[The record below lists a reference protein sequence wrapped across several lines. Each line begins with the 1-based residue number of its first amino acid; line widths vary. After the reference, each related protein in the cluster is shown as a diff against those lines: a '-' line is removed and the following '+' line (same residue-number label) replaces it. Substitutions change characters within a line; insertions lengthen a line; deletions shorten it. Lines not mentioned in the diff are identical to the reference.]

1 MNYDWMKYEEIE
13 NATYPNL
20 LAEIK
25 ESGYSI
31 CTVAEC
37 MGMGRRPE
45 DDKAVWDKL
54 AGRKK
59 IKTSEVI
66 GLMQLFNVEYEY
78 LFARSLKKDAELP
91 RAKVRW
97 LDWKIKDQVER
108 ENRRIEDEWYRIFC
122 NEVAGIV
129 LRCRDMGQEKYAN
142 WKKNVADQCPDEC
155 REFTVKF
162 LEIIDRRLN
171 NTTGAALIRLSA
183 ESEET

>member
-31 CTVAEC
+31 CTVAER

-54 AGRKK
+54 TGRKK

-78 LFARSLKKDAELP
+78 LFARSLKMDAELP
-91 RAKVRW
+91 RARVRW

-142 WKKNVADQCPDEC
+142 WKKNIADQCPDEC

-171 NTTGAALIRLSA
+171 NTTGAVLIRLSA